1 MAGRPI
7 RWVGDVFAWDGAT
20 NADTGSD
27 LIPALSLNVPAVSTL
42 DSVVRVL
49 VDWTFHSQIEGS
61 ATGLEKQPEP
71 WAMAV
76 YYTPL
81 PPGDPDTESSS
92 ISNALMGDALYSE
105 VLHWVPTPIWD
116 GTQFSNQ
123 WHASSNGVRDG
134 HGKRTIHD
142 KTTAKV
148 HFGISPLRSFVPT
161 ESLLIP
167 MTLKGL
173 MRIKVAVSKF

>member
-1 MAGRPI
+1 MAGRPV

-27 LIPALSLNVPAVSTL
+27 LTPSFSLDVPSVDTL
-42 DSVVRVL
+42 DTVVRVL

-71 WAMAV
+71 WGMAV

-81 PPGDPDTESSS
+81 PPGDPDAASSS
-92 ISNALMGDALYSE
+92 VIDALTGDALYSE
-105 VLHWVPTPIWD
+105 VLHWVQTPIWD
-116 GTQFSNQ
+116 GSQFEYQ
-123 WHASSNGVRDG
+123 WHASSNGVRDAQ
-134 HGKRTIHD
+134 GKRTIHD
-142 KTTAKV
+142 KTNAHI
-148 HFGISPLRSFVPT
+148 HFGINPLREFFPDS
-161 ESLLIP
+161 SLLIP